1 MKRADTPQSLRT
13 VDPADLRIDRSAR
26 PGWPTGAERLP
37 TAGQHV
43 YCLHGMAEVEK
54 VLGRTGDGSRLL
66 VLRLLDRTAAP
77 FHASAS
83 NVLVSPGMD

>member
-13 VDPADLRIDRSAR
+13 VDPADLRIDRSLR
-26 PGWPTGAERLP
+26 PGWPTGAEQLP
-37 TAGQHV
+37 VAGQHV
-43 YCLHGMAEVEK
+43 YCLHGMASVEK

-83 NVLVSPGMD
+83 NVLVSPGTD